1 MRVTVTDDELASPS
15 ARPTSPDPGTT
26 VPQPAAAPP
35 RDSWPV
41 RVAAFAEV
49 VACSDAPTQLLLIQM
64 LAWLGLR
71 PLLSDGRLSMAYVAT
86 LSLVDTAALIFL
98 MLWFLRRHRE
108 APGQIFLGTR
118 PVAQEARL
126 GVLLAP
132 AIVLL
137 VVVAFAL
144 IQQFAP
150 WLHNVTDNPLESL
163 VQTPRD
169 AVTFGIVA
177 IVAGGIREE
186 MQRAFI
192 LRRFERHLGGRT
204 VGLVVFSA
212 AFGAGHLLQGWDAAV
227 ITAGLGL
234 VWGVVY
240 LTRGS
245 IVAPMVSHAC
255 FNAIEILRHLAQ

>member
-1 MRVTVTDDELASPS
+1 MTDDERASPS
-15 ARPTSPDPGTT
+15 APPTSPAPGTT
-26 VPQPAAAPP
+26 VPQPGAASPP
-35 RDSWPV
+35 ASWPV

-49 VACSDAPTQLLLIQM
+49 VACSDVPTQLLLIQV

-86 LSLVDTAALIFL
+86 LSLIDTAALIFL

-108 APGQIFLGTR
+108 APGRIFLGTR
-118 PVAQEARL
+118 PVAREARL

-137 VVVAFAL
+137 VLVAFVL

-169 AVTFGIVA
+169 AVTFGLVA

-192 LRRFERHLGGRT
+192 LRRFERHLGGRM

-234 VWGVVY
+234 VWGAVY

-255 FNAIEILRHLAQ
+255 FNTIEILRHLAQ